1 MRTFPAVLAALTTMV
16 LSIGLSSCA
25 SPSTGQLEKLNKTI
39 ASGKDCPELFPL
51 LKAIPADTS
60 AYESAQG
67 EMRNIGCLTS
77 TSERTDA
84 EYVAVD
90 PESEWL
96 GVPHGKF
103 VEVSTECL
111 DSSQN
116 ASDEL
121 DIEKAKSLI
130 RQTLDTCK
138 NVNEWLSALD
148 KNPGLL
154 GMVAGSKP
162 SVNEIAVACGVY
174 PNTSVC
180 SHFESLEIA
189 SESVNAEVKRLK
201 SSATTDDLSGVMRL
215 EYEELND
222 PAPLANSSENLFGY
236 ESVDLKNGIS
246 FMVIDSGTVSSVE
259 LTDDASATNFD
270 PASGS
275 LYPERGG
282 RFYRYEIGIDNQGTS
297 STYLWKYSASPRI
310 CLESKENVLL
320 ACVENWSH
328 RVDELWNRSQEVP
341 AQSNLTAEYYFDVPF
356 GMEPAYM
363 TLLPSTQ
370 KTILNKRISSI
381 APVDRIRLAE

>member
-1 MRTFPAVLAALTTMV
+1 MRTFPAALAALATMV
-16 LSIGLSSCA
+16 LTIGLSSCA
-25 SPSTGQLEKLNKTI
+25 ATPTEQLEKLSEKI
-39 ASGKDCPELFPL
+39 ASGKDCPELFTW
-51 LKAIPADTS
+51 LKAIPADTA

-67 EMRNIGCLTS
+67 EMRNIGCLTN

-84 EYVAVD
+84 EHIAVD

-96 GVPHGKF
+96 GVPDGKL
-103 VEVSTECL
+103 VEVSTACL
-111 DSSQN
+111 DSSQK

-121 DIEKAKSLI
+121 DIDKAKSLI

-162 SVNEIAVACGVY
+162 SVNEIAIACGVY
-174 PNTSVC
+174 PKTSVC
-180 SHFESLEIA
+180 SDFESLEIA
-189 SESVNAEVKRLK
+189 SESVNAEVERLK

-236 ESVDLKNGIS
+236 EAVDLENGIS
-246 FMVIDSGTVSSVE
+246 LMVLDSGTVPSVE
-259 LTDDASATNFD
+259 LAADASATNFD
-270 PASGS
+270 PAPGTW
-275 LYPERGG
+275 YPERGG
-282 RFYRYEIGIDNQGTS
+282 HFYKYEIGIDNQSTS
-297 STYLWKYSASPRI
+297 STYLWNYSASPRI

-320 ACVENWSH
+320 ACVEDWSH

-370 KTILNKRISSI
+370 KTVLSKKIPAI
-381 APVDRIRLAE
+381 APVDRIRLAD